1 MGLLL
6 DIVPNHMGVSE
17 HNKLWMDV
25 LEHGRSSAYAP
36 FFDIE
41 WNSSFCPVS
50 FTLYFCCNSF
60 AKGQGA
66 RSMSRQFNRS
76 SSTIRR
82 TQTVIQ

>member
-50 FTLYFCCNSF
+50 FTLYFCC
-60 AKGQGA
+60 
-66 RSMSRQFNRS
+66 
-76 SSTIRR
+76 
-82 TQTVIQ
+82 